1 MLELRNIKK
10 DYVSKA
16 NTVHVLK
23 GVSLRFRK
31 NEFVAIL
38 GPSGCGKTTLLNLIG
53 GLDRYTGGDIIVDG
67 VSTGDYSDHDWDI
80 YRNHRIGFVFQ
91 SYNLIPHL
99 TVQRNVEM
107 SLTIAGLSQDER
119 KARALAAL
127 DRVGLADQAKKKPSQ
142 LSGGQMQRVAI
153 ARSVV
158 NDPDIILAD
167 EPTGALDSESGVQ
180 VMELLRGIAQDKLVI
195 MVTHNDLLAEKYSTR
210 IIDLKDGVVTAD
222 SNPFTEEEYAAE
234 TAEADG
240 GAELCKEE
248 PSSEGETYADE
259 ANNGGDNDATA
270 VSGAQNKR
278 KTSDSGR
285 FGMRRRR
292 AKDKKKSGAY
302 AAMSV
307 GTAMSLSF
315 TNLASKKG
323 RTALTALAGSIGIIG
338 IVLVLALSG
347 GAQTYI
353 QSMEEDVLS
362 QYPITINRTNSDLN
376 SVIGILMAENE
387 DREDWPD
394 TDEVYINQI
403 IGRLLDH
410 MSTVLDDTNDLASL
424 KRYIEAY
431 FDDNVGYVKYDYGVD
446 FDVFCNYIGNPD
458 TYLKVD
464 PFTEGIEAA
473 LGGLEGLLG
482 QYMDMIEQFGDLLTV
497 WDEMLENTSLLDSQ
511 YELVG
516 EGSRWPQNYDEVVIV
531 LDEDNSLNDYTL
543 FALGLK
549 DPSELLDAITNG
561 DDFVSQEYTAEDLLG
576 IEYRVT
582 TASDYYYQ
590 DENGAWHIL
599 SDRNDQRQVE
609 FVESHSVPVTV
620 VGVIR
625 PREGTQVT
633 SINGTIGYTHALTEY
648 LSERAAASAP
658 AQAVTATAHKFGRD
672 TRYYNVLDDGAEL
685 TGEEYTQLMRDL
697 GVADTDNPVAI
708 NIYANSLN
716 DKEKIENFI
725 DDYNAWSGQAVK
737 YTDDLGTMMT
747 YVDSLTGTVTGVLVG
762 FAAIS
767 LIVSSIMIAIIIYTS
782 VLERKKEIGVLR
794 SLGARKKDISHV
806 FISESAMIGLISGL
820 LGILIAAI
828 LFMPINL
835 IMQNYLHVANLLRIE
850 WWHVVMMIGI
860 SVVLAV
866 LAGFIPSRIAS
877 KKDPVTCLREE

>member
-53 GLDRYTGGDIIVDG
+53 GLDRYTSGDIIVDG

-107 SLTIAGLSQDER
+107 SLTIAGLSPDER
-119 KARALAAL
+119 KERALAAL
-127 DRVGLADQAKKKPSQ
+127 ARVGLADQAKKKPSQ

-195 MVTHNDLLAEKYSTR
+195 MVTHNDDLAEKYSTR

-222 SNPFTEEEYAAE
+222 SNPFTDEEFKADAENTADAHTE
-234 TAEADG
+234 TADGKEA
-240 GAELCKEE
+240 EE
-248 PSSEGETYADE
+248 PSSEETPGNLQVDE
-259 ANNGGDNDATA
+259 NDISDIQNERKKPH
-270 VSGAQNKR
+270 SGK
-278 KTSDSGR
+278 
-285 FGMRRRR
+285 FGARRRT
-292 AKDKKKSGAY
+292 AKDRKKSGAY

-376 SVIGILMAENE
+376 SVISILMAENE

-549 DPSELLDAITNG
+549 DPSELMDAITNG

-590 DENGAWHIL
+590 DEDGTWHIL
-599 SDRNDQRQVE
+599 SDRTDQRQVE

-716 DKEKIENFI
+716 DKEKIEIFI

-794 SLGARKKDISHV
+794 SLGARKKDISRV